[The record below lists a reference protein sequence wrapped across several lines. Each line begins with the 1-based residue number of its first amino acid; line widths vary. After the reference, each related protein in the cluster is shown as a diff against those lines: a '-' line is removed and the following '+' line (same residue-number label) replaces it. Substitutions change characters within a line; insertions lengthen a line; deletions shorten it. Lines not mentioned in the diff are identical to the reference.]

1 MAQQLARQ
9 GFSRPADAW
18 LYFHRLASSSAAS
31 ASNTPD
37 RVEADGTRAM
47 LLDAA
52 AEVAAQ
58 VPLDAAGCAR
68 RLTVGP
74 TNGRAAAA
82 AAARGWLLV
91 PFQRRVA
98 WRGGTW
104 CVLCV
109 MAACSR
115 G

>member
-52 AEVAAQ
+52 A
-58 VPLDAAGCAR
+58 GAR

-74 TNGRAAAA
+74 TDGRAAAA

-98 WRGGTW
+98 WRGGTR